1 MSLSSEWRDMRQ
13 MQLFAE
19 ELLDS
24 FRCQINNSFATM
36 QSPSS
41 ARDSRDRSAQGGH
54 AEATEPRPSSRLP
67 GLIGLYSPSPGC
79 GKTTVAKALSPYGYE
94 RVSFAQPMRDM
105 LAPFLQALGYS
116 ESYLNDSW
124 RKDSRLLELGVSPRH
139 LMRTLGTEWGRDC
152 VHTEVW
158 ALLALKRIEDIRMR
172 GGLVVVDDVRFP
184 NEAELIRRH
193 GGQLW
198 KIEREESVP
207 ASDHAS
213 DTSMADWEDF
223 DVLIHNDGSLKSLLD
238 HVHCLISSS

>member
-1 MSLSSEWRDMRQ
+1 MTPLT
-13 MQLFAE
+13 
-19 ELLDS
+19 
-24 FRCQINNSFATM
+24 SFAK
-36 QSPSS
+36 
-41 ARDSRDRSAQGGH
+41 DNRDRSAQGGH

-105 LAPFLQALGYS
+105 LTPFLKALGYS
-116 ESYLNDSW
+116 GSYLNDSW

-158 ALLALKRIEDIRMR
+158 ALLALKRIKDIRMR

-184 NEAELIRRH
+184 NEAELIRTH

-198 KIEREESVP
+198 RIEREESVP

-213 DTSMADWEDF
+213 DNSLAYWEEADWEAF
-223 DVLIHNDGSLKSLLD
+223 DVLIHNDGSLKCLLND
-238 HVHCLISSS
+238 VHALISSP